1 MKTGLG
7 CTATTPFMLLAS
19 ALAAREG
26 RGARPRAVRV
36 VCCRDQSGE
45 RADLLCTTTVL
56 GTAFKRAHGRPTTD
70 R

>member
-45 RADLLCTTTVL
+45 RADLLCTVL
-56 GTAFKRAHGRPTTD
+56 GTAFKRAHGRPPTTD